1 MNKQF
6 LRFIFFLLMH
16 LTFPLTVTAQVADI
30 PDPNLR
36 TAVEKA
42 LGKASGTTITAADM
56 AKLTRLEARNANI
69 SDLTGLESA
78 TNLTELHLG
87 DTRVEGE
94 GWINSN
100 SIKDL
105 SPLAGLTNL
114 TWLNL
119 GQNNITDLSP
129 LAALTNLTWLD
140 IGGNNL
146 SNISPVSGLINL
158 TALRLWRNN
167 IKDISP
173 IVDLTHLTE
182 LNLDGNNI
190 SNISA
195 VAGLTDLAKL
205 RLDNNNITDISPLAG
220 LTNLETLDLDR
231 NAISNISPL
240 AGLTDLTE
248 LRLQNNRISDISP
261 LVANTGLGS
270 GDTVDVRRNPLNHA
284 SIKIHI
290 PALQSR
296 GVTVEFDDRLPPT
309 IDTNGMVRLVYF
321 LPNDRQARSER
332 RSALRQLIN
341 DAQAFFADEM
351 QRHGYGRKTFTV
363 ETDENGIPVVHQID
377 GKFSDN
383 YYYTGTTDFKV
394 WDELVE
400 HFAAP
405 DALQHV
411 YFIAIDLSS
420 QSLGGGV
427 GGLGGVTG
435 QTRLRH
441 RYLTE
446 GDEIFGGFALIP
458 AHGHNF
464 ERLGLTVHELG
475 HALGLVHDY
484 RKGPHSD
491 YVLAGAKQNRLSK
504 CAAEWLSVSRFF
516 NTKSIFHN
524 ELGEIQL
531 LSLHPYSQD
540 AINFRFEVT
549 DPDGLHQAQ
558 LLVPEILNGTARGP
572 YRLFDCKRLNSTT
585 GTVESVVRTAE
596 LVDRITLQIIDVGGN
611 ITWATFPIQ
620 LDETVPSQNA
630 LDVNS
635 DGVVNLLDLTPF
647 ISRFGQSGKHPAD
660 VNEDGI
666 VDIFDLLLVA
676 ALISSLPPHTVETFT
691 SSHVQKW
698 LINAKQLEVEN
709 EILQKGI
716 VLLEYLL
723 AEIALL
729 SKPMEAATGPLK
741 AVFAG
746 HTDHAWSVAFSHD
759 GQTLASG
766 SWDNT
771 IRLWNPST
779 AQLKTT
785 LIGHTDRIMSVVF
798 SPDGQTLASASWD
811 ETIRLWNPNT
821 GKLLHTPA
829 DQRGAITLIA
839 FSPDG
844 QTLAGG
850 GEAQPIRLW
859 NTTTWQVER
868 TLPGHTGLVEVVV
881 FSSNGEI
888 LASGSR
894 DGTIRLWNPHTAKHI
909 RTLSTT
915 STVNRLAF
923 SPDGGTL
930 VSGSWDKTVRLWN
943 PHTGQLK
950 RTLPNQGGWVN
961 AVGFSPDGKTLA
973 IGNRGISLWD
983 LETGQYKEPL
993 AEDIGD
999 AISLAFS
1006 PDGTILASGSG
1017 DGTVRLWDFTPAD
1030 TPSED
1035 TNGDINGDGS
1045 VNVLDLVVIASELGS
1060 EGQDLT
1066 ADVNRDGAVNV
1077 LDLILVAGMFDGAAA
1092 APAAQPQGPKTLT
1105 AVEVQGWL
1113 TDARS
1118 LEVRDPIMK
1127 RGFVVLEQLL
1137 DIPHPKRDG
1146 TISKL
1151 SKSVQSRDMDSV
1163 SVGRRCSCNSDYL

>member
-6 LRFIFFLLMH
+6 LRFTFFLLMS
-16 LTFPLTVTAQVADI
+16 LNLPLTATPQVINI

-36 TAVEKA
+36 AAVEKT
-42 LGKASGTTITAADM
+42 LDKAPGATITMADM
-56 AKLTRLEARNANI
+56 ANLTRLEARNANI
-69 SDLTGLESA
+69 SDLTRLEFA
-78 TNLTELHLG
+78 TNLTGLHLG
-87 DTRVEGE
+87 DTHVEEE

-100 SIKDL
+100 SIEDL
-105 SPLAGLTNL
+105 SPLVGLTNL

-119 GQNNITDLSP
+119 SQNNITDLSP
-129 LAALTNLTWLD
+129 LAQLTNLTWLD

-173 IVDLTHLTE
+173 IVDLTHLAE

-195 VAGLTDLAKL
+195 AAGLTDLAK
-205 RLDNNNITDISPLAG
+205 
-220 LTNLETLDLDR
+220 
-231 NAISNISPL
+231 
-240 AGLTDLTE
+240 

-270 GDTVDVRRNPLNHA
+270 GDTVTVRGNPLNRA
-284 SIKIHI
+284 SIKTHI
-290 PALQSR
+290 PILQSR

-332 RSALRQLIN
+332 RAALRQLIN

-363 ETDENGIPVVHQID
+363 ETDENGVPVVHQID

-620 LDETVPSQNA
+620 LDETVPAQNA
-630 LDVNS
+630 SDVNG
-635 DGVVNLLDLTPF
+635 DGIVNLLDLTPF
-647 ISRFGQSGKHPAD
+647 ISRFGQRGKNPAD
-660 VNEDGI
+660 INGDEVVNI
-666 VDIFDLLLVA
+666 VDILLVA
-676 ALISSLPPHTVETFT
+676 APISSLPQQVVEMFALAD
-691 SSHVQKW
+691 VQQW
-698 LINAKQLEVEN
+698 LIDAKQLEVEN
-709 EILQKGI
+709 EALEKGI
-716 VLLEYLL
+716 VLLEHLL
-723 AEIALL
+723 AEVALL
-729 SKPMEAATGPLK
+729 LEPMEVAADPLK
-741 AVFAG
+741 AIFVG
-746 HTDHAWSVAFSHD
+746 HTDYVWSVGFSPD
-759 GQTLASG
+759 GGTLASA
-766 SWDNT
+766 SWDHT
-771 IRLWNPST
+771 IRLWDVET
-779 AQLKTT
+779 KQHKKT
-785 LIGHTDRIMSVVF
+785 LIGHTGNIESVTF

-811 ETIRLWNPNT
+811 TTIRLWNPNT
-821 GKLLHTPA
+821 GQYKRTLT
-829 DQRGAITLIA
+829 DYRGAVPSVA

-844 QTLAGG
+844 QTLASGNAEDG
-850 GEAQPIRLW
+850 SILLW
-859 NTTTWQVER
+859 NTTAWQIER
-868 TLPGHTGLVEVVV
+868 TLTGHTGIVEFVV
-881 FSSNGEI
+881 FSRDGAM

-894 DGTIRLWNPHTAKHI
+894 DRTIRLWNSNTATHI
-909 RTLSTT
+909 RTLT
-915 STVNRLAF
+915 SADTVNRLAF
-923 SPDGGTL
+923 SPDSQTL
-930 VSGSWDKTVRLWN
+930 ASAGWDNTIRLWN
-943 PHTGQLK
+943 PHTGKLK

-961 AVGFSPDGKTLA
+961 AVAFSRDGGTLA

-983 LETGQYKEPL
+983 TETGQYKKPL

-999 AISLAFS
+999 AVSVVFS
-1006 PDGTILASGSG
+1006 PDGTMLASGSA
-1017 DGTVRLWDFTPAD
+1017 DKKVRLWDFTLLAHLLK
-1030 TPSED
+1030 TRTEIS
-1035 TNGDINGDGS
+1035 
-1045 VNVLDLVVIASELGS
+1045 
-1060 EGQDLT
+1060 T
-1066 ADVNRDGAVNV
+1066 ATEA
-1077 LDLILVAGMFDGAAA
+1077 
-1092 APAAQPQGPKTLT
+1092 
-1105 AVEVQGWL
+1105 
-1113 TDARS
+1113 
-1118 LEVRDPIMK
+1118 
-1127 RGFVVLEQLL
+1127 
-1137 DIPHPKRDG
+1137 
-1146 TISKL
+1146 
-1151 SKSVQSRDMDSV
+1151 
-1163 SVGRRCSCNSDYL
+1163 